1 MQISVWDS
9 EEHPKQMDELKEMAV
24 VACGEMEAIGGKFER
39 PIINYPM
46 SWTI

>member
-1 MQISVWDS
+1 
-9 EEHPKQMDELKEMAV
+9 MDELKEMAV

-46 SWTI
+46 TWTI